1 VTDNICFGVA
11 AGSIDNTVTGGTA
24 PYNYQWNTSATSQ
37 DLQNLLAGTYV
48 VTITD
53 ANGCLLTSTMS
64 VAQPP
69 QSMSASETHVDVS
82 CFGGGNGAINLTVTG
97 PGFPFTYLW
106 NNGATTEDISNLVPG
121 VYNVTITDQ
130 SGCTLQQSVN
140 ITQPTSLINVQA
152 VITDVACY
160 NVQTGAID
168 LSVSGGLAPYLY
180 AWSNNTGNQ
189 DLTNVIGGN
198 YQVTVMDAAGCQVIL
213 TYPISQPSDPLVIQ
227 LNPVQVACTGALTGQ
242 VDLVVTGGTPTY
254 TYAWNNSAQSQDLLG
269 VGTGLYSV
277 VVTDAN
283 GCTASASTFLTQPTM
298 SLTASAAVS
307 GVSCFGGNN
316 GLIDV
321 SVVGGTAPYN
331 YSWNNGSFDQDIDT
345 LLAGTYVLEIYDDNG
360 CYLQQTYQVTQ
371 SLSPL
376 VLTSAMTPVGC
387 YGLSNG
393 ALNLTVVGGTA
404 PYTYLWSNTSTNQDL
419 QNIVAGIYSVTV
431 TDANG
436 CSATLQDTVTQP
448 GVYALTA
455 QITPVA

>member
-1 VTDNICFGVA
+1 
-11 AGSIDNTVTGGTA
+11 
-24 PYNYQWNTSATSQ
+24 
-37 DLQNLLAGTYV
+37 
-48 VTITD
+48 
-53 ANGCLLTSTMS
+53 
-64 VAQPP
+64 
-69 QSMSASETHVDVS
+69 
-82 CFGGGNGAINLTVTG
+82 
-97 PGFPFTYLW
+97 
-106 NNGATTEDISNLVPG
+106 
-121 VYNVTITDQ
+121 
-130 SGCTLQQSVN
+130 
-140 ITQPTSLINVQA
+140 
-152 VITDVACY
+152 
-160 NVQTGAID
+160 
-168 LSVSGGLAPYLY
+168 
-180 AWSNNTGNQ
+180 
-189 DLTNVIGGN
+189 
-198 YQVTVMDAAGCQVIL
+198 
-213 TYPISQPSDPLVIQ
+213 
-227 LNPVQVACTGALTGQ
+227 
-242 VDLVVTGGTPTY
+242 
-254 TYAWNNSAQSQDLLG
+254 
-269 VGTGLYSV
+269 
-277 VVTDAN
+277 
-283 GCTASASTFLTQPTM
+283 M

-393 ALNLTVVGGTA
+393 ALNLTVVGGTG

-455 QITPVA
+455 QITPVACFANNTGAIDLTVIGGTAPYTYNWNNGAPTQDLQNLLAGTYSVVVTDQQGCQASGSYVVSQPGAVLALNAVISNVSCSGTTTATIDLTVTGGAAPYTYAWNNQAVSEDLASVGVGTYSVTVTDAGGCAASTSITVTQPAPRSII